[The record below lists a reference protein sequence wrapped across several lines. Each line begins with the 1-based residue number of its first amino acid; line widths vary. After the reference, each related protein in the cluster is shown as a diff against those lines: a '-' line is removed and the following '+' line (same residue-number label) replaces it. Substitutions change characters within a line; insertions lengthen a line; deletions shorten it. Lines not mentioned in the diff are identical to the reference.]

1 MSAHTLSVGLWI
13 QVGTLHSVL
22 ATTTALVIT
31 YLKHRK
37 RRAMDE
43 GGEGEDGDAYLLE
56 VVAR

>member
-1 MSAHTLSVGLWI
+1 MSAHTLSVCLWI
-13 QVGTLHSVL
+13 PVETLHSVL

-43 GGEGEDGDAYLLE
+43 RGEGEDGDA
-56 VVAR
+56 